1 MKIILPSG
9 ARRVLD
15 TLEQSGYE
23 AYAVG
28 GCVRDSLLGKKPHDW
43 DLAADASPEELLRCF
58 QGYRTI
64 TDGIRHGT
72 VGVVLPDGVY
82 EVTSFRTDG
91 EYTDHRHPKQVRFV
105 RSLEED
111 LARRD
116 FTINA
121 MAYHPER
128 GLVDLFGGQRDL
140 QEKTIRC
147 VGDAKTRYCEDA
159 LRILRA
165 LRFAS
170 VLGFSLERDTAF
182 QAKECREQLAHIAPE
197 RIYTEFLRLLCGEGA
212 AAVLREFAE
221 VAAVFL
227 PELKPAFGFCQHS
240 PYHIYDV
247 WEHTLH
253 VVENTPAQPEL
264 RLAALF
270 HDLAKPACFT
280 LDSKGRGHFYG
291 HPEQG
296 AKRAVSALSRL
307 KAPKTVVRQVE
318 LLVRMHER
326 NLLPTESSVRRALW
340 ELGGEQPLRS
350 LLALQRADALA
361 KAPDAVREQIGRL
374 DKVRVVL
381 LDVLDTGQ
389 CYCRKM
395 LAVDGKDLQALGAR
409 GKTVGDLL
417 AFLLDEVL
425 DGALQNQRESLL
437 AAAAKW
443 LEK

>member
-1 MKIILPSG
+1 M
-9 ARRVLD
+9 
-15 TLEQSGYE
+15 
-23 AYAVG
+23 
-28 GCVRDSLLGKKPHDW
+28 
-43 DLAADASPEELLRCF
+43 
-58 QGYRTI
+58 
-64 TDGIRHGT
+64 
-72 VGVVLPDGVY
+72 
-82 EVTSFRTDG
+82 
-91 EYTDHRHPKQVRFV
+91 
-105 RSLEED
+105 
-111 LARRD
+111 
-116 FTINA
+116 
-121 MAYHPER
+121 
-128 GLVDLFGGQRDL
+128 
-140 QEKTIRC
+140 
-147 VGDAKTRYCEDA
+147 
-159 LRILRA
+159 
-165 LRFAS
+165 
-170 VLGFSLERDTAF
+170 
-182 QAKECREQLAHIAPE
+182 
-197 RIYTEFLRLLCGEGA
+197 
-212 AAVLREFAE
+212 
-221 VAAVFL
+221 
-227 PELKPAFGFCQHS
+227 
-240 PYHIYDV
+240 
-247 WEHTLH
+247 
-253 VVENTPAQPEL
+253 VENTPAQPEL

-270 HDLAKPACFT
+270 HDLATPACFT
-280 LDSKGRGHFYG
+280 LDSEGRGHFYG

-307 KAPKTVVRQVE
+307 KAPKTVVRQVK
-318 LLVRMHER
+318 LLVRIHER

-350 LLALQRADALA
+350 LLALQQADALA